1 MRSHLATHTL
11 LLLHLLTS
19 STLFAFVVVVVVVF
33 VVATLLLF
41 FPLLLLLG
49 LLSLFY
55 FCSGWFFQGDFVW
68 EMGGSMMGILRC
80 CGFEEMI
87 VFL

>member
-1 MRSHLATHTL
+1 
-11 LLLHLLTS
+11 
-19 STLFAFVVVVVVVF
+19 
-33 VVATLLLF
+33 LLLF

-49 LLSLFY
+49 LLSLYY

-87 VFL
+87 VVL